1 MNNTTTM
8 EYIAAVEA
16 GNFPD
21 DPRVPLDHKFEDERG
36 VIKNLLHTPI
46 MSVAMITSKKGT
58 ERANHFH
65 RSNSHFA
72 YVVSGKIEY
81 FERDIEGKE
90 RAKSWI
96 IMPGE
101 VFYTRPMVLHKMLFL
116 QDTVFLTFAPGL
128 KDHDAYEED
137 IVRMKF

>member
-1 MNNTTTM
+1 MNNKTTM

-90 RAKSWI
+90 ESEELDYAARR
-96 IMPGE
+96 GL
-101 VFYTRPMVLHKMLFL
+101 LHKTNGSPQNAFPSRHSIPDLRSW
-116 QDTVFLTFAPGL
+116 A
-128 KDHDAYEED
+128 KRSRC
-137 IVRMKF
+137 I